1 MFVLLISFLTV
12 YSKDGPNMFKL
23 KAYPL
28 TSKFTGSY
36 SLLGGKI
43 SVRETNRE
51 QLSVNSVLQV
61 PGHQKIREERAGRTL
76 CLQGEG
82 GT

>member
-1 MFVLLISFLTV
+1 
-12 YSKDGPNMFKL
+12 MFKL

-28 TSKFTGSY
+28 TSKFTGSC

-43 SVRETNRE
+43 SVRETIRE
-51 QLSVNSVLQV
+51 QLSVNFVLQV
-61 PGHQKIREERAGRTL
+61 PGHQKIREEKAGRTL
-76 CLQGEG
+76 CLLGEG

>member
-1 MFVLLISFLTV
+1 
-12 YSKDGPNMFKL
+12 MFKL

-51 QLSVNSVLQV
+51 QLSVNCVLQV
-61 PGHQKIREERAGRTL
+61 PGHQKIREDLILPSRGRWNL
-76 CLQGEG
+76 SWLGSRR
-82 GT
+82 

>member
-1 MFVLLISFLTV
+1 M
-12 YSKDGPNMFKL
+12 NMFKL

-43 SVRETNRE
+43 SVRETIRE
-51 QLSVNSVLQV
+51 QLSVNCVLQV
-61 PGHQKIREERAGRTL
+61 PGHQKIGGESWQNSLPSRGRWNLSWTRK
-76 CLQGEG
+76 QKVIF
-82 GT
+82 

>member
-1 MFVLLISFLTV
+1 
-12 YSKDGPNMFKL
+12 MFKL

-51 QLSVNSVLQV
+51 QLSVNCVLQV

-82 GT
+82 GTWAQNWGRCFPRTSLAQG